1 MKSQSIFLLN
11 FLLLLFIVGC
21 QSNVQTLPSS
31 NPDKERLQNT
41 VKFRGETMGTYYSIT
56 YIDPKK
62 ENHQAAIDQIFRK
75 FDFSVSTYNPKSII
89 SFFNQKKD
97 TSRVEVDPNFAAVF
111 QRAKEIYALT
121 DGCFDPTVMPLVN
134 YWGFGVNKDKPDLDS
149 TVVDSLRHLVDFPS
163 LEVVDEEGLYQLTR
177 SKKGVELDFSAIA
190 KGYGVDLIGQFLA
203 SKGLTDYFVEI
214 GGEVVAKGK
223 NPRGE
228 WWTVGI
234 NKPVENA
241 VKNEIEEIVQLQN
254 QAIATSGNY
263 LQFYEKEGQKFVHT
277 ISPKTGYTVPSNLL
291 SITVFAQDCMTADA
305 VATAC
310 MVMGYEKAKQFIEG
324 QEGLEALLI
333 YSTKDGEMKVYSTW
347 LHG

>member
-1 MKSQSIFLLN
+1 MKSQSIFSLN
-11 FLLLLFIVGC
+11 FLLLLFLVGC
-21 QSNVQTLPSS
+21 QSNVQTSPSS
-31 NPDKERLQNT
+31 NPQQERLQNT
-41 VKFRGETMGTYYSIT
+41 VKFRGETMGTYYSII
-56 YIDPKK
+56 YIDPKR
-62 ENHQAAIDQIFRK
+62 EDLQATIEGIFDA

-89 SFFNQKKD
+89 SHFNQNKEQQK
-97 TSRVEVDPNFAAVF
+97 TEIDPNFAAVF
-111 QRAKEIYALT
+111 QRSKEIYALT
-121 DGCFDPTVMPLVN
+121 DGYFDPTVMPLVN

-149 TVVDSLRHLVDFPS
+149 SKVNALKALVDFPS
-163 LEVVDEEGLYQLTR
+163 LEVVNEEGLYQLTR
-177 SKKGVELDFSAIA
+177 SKNGVELDFSAIA

-203 SKGLTDYFVEI
+203 DKGLTDYFVEI
-214 GGEVVAKGK
+214 GGEVVTKGK

-241 VKNEIEEIVQLQN
+241 VENEIEEIVQLKN

-263 LQFYEKEGQKFVHT
+263 LQFYEKDGQKFVHT

-305 VATAC
+305 IATAC

-324 QEGLEALLI
+324 QEELEALLI
-333 YSTKDGEMKVYSTW
+333 YSTETGEMKVYSTW
-347 LHG
+347 LNG